1 MLLYKD
7 SLFKD
12 YNTFEIITD
21 EVKKQNDDRIFTGG
35 VRINSGNYRTA
46 EEDKEYREKSLSRIL
61 P

>member
-35 VRINSGNYRTA
+35 VRIISGNYRTA